1 MLQLLRD
8 GVFQGALPGGGE
20 GDKADA
26 AGGEAAIGDRE
37 SAEKAGA
44 AGVEAEETEGGQ
56 SAEEPP
62 EPTVS
67 PDTSVGL
74 GCVAAHLRNAR
85 VDRSRRRRRTAR
97 RS

>member
-26 AGGEAAIGDRE
+26 AEGEAAIGDGE

-56 SAEEPP
+56 SAEETQPP

-67 PDTSVGL
+67 PDTSVWAW
-74 GCVAAHLRNAR
+74 AASSL
-85 VDRSRRRRRTAR
+85 S
-97 RS
+97 